1 MENWKRSSYIRKK
14 RHAGIMKDTKDTIN
28 SERTGMTGKEERKKE
43 NIQDN
48 TSWQD
53 MGKRLG
59 IMTDGSIPNP
69 TKQDIKSNFSEWLK
83 AFLSGKTHVTY
94 AGILDIGIGIYL
106 HFASASLFYISVLLV
121 IIGTGV
127 AVDEASHLFSN

>member
-1 MENWKRSSYIRKK
+1 MENWKKNSYIRER
-14 RHAGIMKDTKDTIN
+14 RHAGIMKGINDTIN
-28 SERTGMTGKEERKKE
+28 SERTGMTGREERKKE
-43 NIQDN
+43 SIQDN
-48 TSWQD
+48 TLWQD

-59 IMTDGSIPNP
+59 IMTNSIPNP

>member
-1 MENWKRSSYIRKK
+1 ME
-14 RHAGIMKDTKDTIN
+14 
-28 SERTGMTGKEERKKE
+28 
-43 NIQDN
+43 
-48 TSWQD
+48 
-53 MGKRLG
+53 KRLG
-59 IMTDGSIPNP
+59 IMTDNGIPNP

-94 AGILDIGIGIYL
+94 AGIIDIGIGIYL
-106 HFASASLFYISVLLV
+106 HFVFASLFYISVLLV